1 MYGLCPAC
9 GSELDDEGNCWV
21 CGYMA
26 HFGSPDDYDYDDF
39 NDEYLP
45 WRRLGD
51 FMLICPICG
60 FPLDSDGRCWNCGY
74 WVQTHPLDPFAPG
87 SVYNG
92 GSSDD

>member
-1 MYGLCPAC
+1 MNRIFDQIFESSRGNFMYGLCPAC

-45 WRRLGD
+45 
-51 FMLICPICG
+51 
-60 FPLDSDGRCWNCGY
+60 
-74 WVQTHPLDPFAPG
+74 
-87 SVYNG
+87 
-92 GSSDD
+92 

>member
-1 MYGLCPAC
+1 MI
-9 GSELDDEGNCWV
+9 
-21 CGYMA
+21 
-26 HFGSPDDYDYDDF
+26 
-39 NDEYLP
+39 
-45 WRRLGD
+45 

>member
-9 GSELDDEGNCWV
+9 GSDLDDEGNCWV

-45 WRRLGD
+45 
-51 FMLICPICG
+51 
-60 FPLDSDGRCWNCGY
+60 
-74 WVQTHPLDPFAPG
+74 
-87 SVYNG
+87 
-92 GSSDD
+92 

>member
-1 MYGLCPAC
+1 MYSLNGYSLKKLFNRGNFMYGLCPAC

-45 WRRLGD
+45 
-51 FMLICPICG
+51 
-60 FPLDSDGRCWNCGY
+60 
-74 WVQTHPLDPFAPG
+74 
-87 SVYNG
+87 
-92 GSSDD
+92 

>member
-39 NDEYLP
+39 NDEYLLCLFV
-45 WRRLGD
+45 R
-51 FMLICPICG
+51 
-60 FPLDSDGRCWNCGY
+60 
-74 WVQTHPLDPFAPG
+74 FAVIHWIVMVVAG
-87 SVYNG
+87 TVDIG
-92 GSSDD
+92 